1 MREDDCVSL
10 NWYELRVIQP
20 LSIPDVWIYTPN
32 RVEDSRGWFSE
43 TFNAAALADALQGVV
58 FVQDNQS
65 FSRARGTLRGMH
77 FQSPPKAQD
86 KLLRVLRGSALD
98 VAVDLRRRSPTYGK
112 AVTAVLSAETGAQI
126 FVPRGFAHGFL
137 TLEPDTEVLYK
148 VSEYW
153 SAEHERGLAWDDPSL
168 EIDWMLPTGDV
179 IATPR
184 DRAFPR
190 FADLPAYF

>member
-1 MREDDCVSL
+1 M
-10 NWYELRVIQP
+10 Q
-20 LSIPDVWIYTPN
+20 
-32 RVEDSRGWFSE
+32 DSRGWFSE
-43 TFNAAALADALQGVV
+43 TFNVAALADALNGVV

-65 FSRARGTLRGMH
+65 YSRARGTLRGMH

-86 KLLRVLRGSALD
+86 KLLRVLRGSVLD
-98 VAVDLRRRSPTYGK
+98 VAVDLRRESQSYGK
-112 AVTAVLSAETGAQI
+112 AVSVVLSAETGAQI

-153 SAEHERGLAWDDPSL
+153 SAEHERGLAWDDPAL
-168 EIDWMLPTGDV
+168 GVDWMLPAGDI

-190 FADLPAYF
+190 LADLPAYF